1 MHRIDPMNKKRAT
14 VVLMNFRHPLL
25 KLGKQNVLGNPPD
38 QKRMITMTRIS
49 FKKLACP
56 FSVCLCVNK
65 NLSEA
70 RKSVS
75 VASRP
80 PAGAR
85 ISKGPVGP

>member
-25 KLGKQNVLGNPPD
+25 KLGKQNVSGNPPD
-38 QKRMITMTRIS
+38 QKRMITMTRRIS

-65 NLSEA
+65 NLSEQENL
-70 RKSVS
+70 
-75 VASRP
+75 
-80 PAGAR
+80 
-85 ISKGPVGP
+85 

>member
-1 MHRIDPMNKKRAT
+1 MQRIAPINRKRAT

-25 KLGKQNVLGNPPD
+25 KLGKQNVSGNPPD

-65 NLSEA
+65 NLSE
-70 RKSVS
+70 VS
-75 VASRP
+75 RL

-85 ISKGPVGP
+85 ISKGPVGPLKF